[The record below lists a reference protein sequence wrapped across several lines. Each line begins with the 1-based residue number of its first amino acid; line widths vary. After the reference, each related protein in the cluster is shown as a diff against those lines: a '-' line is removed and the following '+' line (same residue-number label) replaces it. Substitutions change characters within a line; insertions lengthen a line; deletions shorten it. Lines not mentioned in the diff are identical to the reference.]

1 MVTLSTG
8 VLGVFAAVALIALL
22 TPFFTE
28 KVGSRL
34 SWQLQWLDVKRYAL
48 VLLPFVLLFGAG
60 QYFGFE
66 AAKALRFF
74 ALGAVLPFVLARLGF
89 PDRLLGIFILL
100 LSVLLTATLDVGG
113 MPLVAL
119 MAGLAVW
126 KLTDSLWLKHDSTL
140 EDVLPALLW
149 LGGIYWINNAS
160 PAEQIS
166 PCQGLLLGALSVC
179 LLMRTVQGPFLKD
192 DRLYVKRIALATA
205 GGLLLLIYMTKVMVL
220 VGRDSLAVLVGAG
233 IFLMH
238 LFEAI
243 EAKQDARLS
252 ASEAVKSLI
261 LIGIFTVLAS
271 RLLGT
276 FGWIILA
283 PVVLVATRSGA
294 AMFAGLF
301 WIVRAMLQTYIYQ
314 FNPNVTGVNIMH
326 PYVGAA
332 LYAGFGG
339 VLLMSVFLREE
350 RGKSL
355 TVAIALAAA
364 TLLPMS
370 SNYFLHAE
378 PTCSLLASCVVAAV
392 LISVLGPVMYRKE
405 VARHDTLLLLPA
417 LMITVATLTNQLI
430 PLGNEATS
438 SDRLKLLAYAAGAV
452 VIVSLT
458 IFWIGSTSRRKP
470 VEVS

>member
-1 MVTLSTG
+1 MATLSTG
-8 VLGVFAAVALIALL
+8 VLGVFAAAALIAFL
-22 TPFFTE
+22 TPFLTE

-66 AAKALRFF
+66 AANSLRFF
-74 ALGAVLPFVLARLGF
+74 ALGAALPFVLARLGF
-89 PDRLLGIFILL
+89 PDRLLGILLLL
-100 LSVLLTATLDVGG
+100 LSVLLTATVDVGG
-113 MPLVAL
+113 MPLPAL
-119 MAGLAVW
+119 MAGLVVW

-160 PAEQIS
+160 PSEQIV
-166 PCQGLLLGALSVC
+166 PRQGLLLGALSVC
-179 LLMRTVQGPFLKD
+179 LLMRAVQGPFLTD
-192 DRLYVKRIALATA
+192 DRLYVKRIALATT
-205 GGLLLLIYMTKVMVL
+205 GGLLLLIYITKVMVL
-220 VGRDSLAVLVGAG
+220 VGMDSLAVLVGAG
-233 IFLMH
+233 IFLMY

-243 EAKQDARLS
+243 EGNKDARLS
-252 ASEAVKSLI
+252 APEAVKSLV

-283 PVVLVATRSGA
+283 PAVLVATRPGA

-332 LYAGFGG
+332 LYAGLGG
-339 VLLMSVFLREE
+339 VLIMSVFLREE
-350 RGKSL
+350 RGRSL
-355 TVAIALAAA
+355 TVAIALAGA
-364 TLLPMS
+364 TLLPAS

-378 PTCSLLASCVVAAV
+378 PTCSLLASSVVAAV
-392 LISVLGPVMYRKE
+392 LMSVLGPVMYRKE
-405 VARHDTLLLLPA
+405 RAQHDALLLLPA
-417 LMITVATLTNQLI
+417 LMIAVATLTNQLI
-430 PLGNEATS
+430 PLGNEATTG
-438 SDRLKLLAYAAGAV
+438 DRLKLLAYAAGAL
-452 VIVSLT
+452 VIVSLIT
-458 IFWIGSTSRRKP
+458 WWISSASRRKP

>member
-1 MVTLSTG
+1 MATLSTG
-8 VLGVFAAVALIALL
+8 VLGVFSAAALIAFLA
-22 TPFFTE
+22 PFFSE
-28 KVGSRL
+28 KVAGRL
-34 SWQLQWLDVKRYAL
+34 SWQLKWLDVKRYAL

-60 QYFGFE
+60 QHFGFD
-66 AAKALRFF
+66 AANALRFF
-74 ALGAVLPFVLARLGF
+74 AIGAAVPFVLARLGF
-89 PDRLLGIFILL
+89 PARLLGILLLL
-100 LSVLLTATLDVGG
+100 LSVLLSATVEMSG
-113 MPLVAL
+113 MPQVAL
-119 MAGLAVW
+119 MAGLVVW
-126 KLTDSLWLKHDSTL
+126 KLSERLWLKDDSTL
-140 EDVLPALLW
+140 EDVLPPLFW

-160 PAEQIS
+160 PAEQII
-166 PCQGLLLGALSVC
+166 PRQGLLLGALSVC
-179 LLMRTVQGPFLKD
+179 LLMRAVQGPFLKE
-192 DRLYVKRIALATA
+192 DRLYVKRIAFATA
-205 GGLLLLIYMTKVMVL
+205 GGLLLLIYITKVMVL

-243 EAKQDARLS
+243 EGKQDARLS
-252 ASEAVKSLI
+252 APEAVKSLI

-283 PVVLVATRSGA
+283 PAALVATRSGA

-332 LYAGFGG
+332 LYAGLGG

-350 RGKSL
+350 RGRSL
-355 TVAIALAAA
+355 TVAVALAAA

-378 PTCSLLASCVVAAV
+378 PTCSLLASSVVAAV
-392 LISVLGPVMYRKE
+392 LMSVVGPVIYRKE
-405 VARHDTLLLLPA
+405 IAQHDTLLLLPA
-417 LMITVATLTNQLI
+417 MMITVATLTNQLI
-430 PLGNEATS
+430 PLGNEATNS
-438 SDRLKLLAYAAGAV
+438 ARLQLLAYSAGAL
-452 VIVSLT
+452 VIASL
-458 IFWIGSTSRRKP
+458 IIWWISSGSRRKP